1 MNNTFFFNKIKAQ
14 AELMAVLNK
23 TSYDIQPVKYGEL
36 FSCLVDFKDGTS
48 FEAVNYNDECK
59 IINEKGLSVFQ
70 VNELEEAYNVVSST
84 SYLDG
89 LGIGHSADDF
99 ANCKGVDFKYDGDVE
114 KPRVFLDMDG
124 VLATFHTDKTME
136 EVFSDGYFKNL
147 EPIPEGV
154 ALANRLALRDDI
166 EVCILSKSNYSRSQD
181 AIQEKIEWLQEH
193 CSNIKPSNY
202 YFVPLNSDK
211 RDFIPNLSEKD
222 ILIDDYI
229 FNFYQRTEE
238 SEQDIKNGYPA
249 TLKEEDS
256 LWEGKK
262 ILFFNDITR
271 KKSSYN
277 SYALQ
282 LLESGNKY
290 LNTTLDECLNYNTL
304 ETSLDMEIIIDKFI
318 SSGRSCSNDEKEIDD
333 DFDLD
338 R

>member
-23 TSYDIQPVKYGEL
+23 TSYDIQPEKYGEL

-99 ANCKGVDFKYDGDVE
+99 ANCKGVDFKYDGNAE

-181 AIQEKIEWLQEH
+181 AIQEKIDWLQKH

-222 ILIDDYI
+222 ILIDDYV

-238 SEQDIKNGYPA
+238 SEQDIENGYPA

-256 LWEGKK
+256 LWKGKK
-262 ILFFNDITR
+262 ILFLNDITR
-271 KKSSYN
+271 KKPSYN
-277 SYALQ
+277 SYSNQ
-282 LLESGNKY
+282 LVESGNQY
-290 LNTTLDECLNYNTL
+290 LNASLETTLD
-304 ETSLDMEIIIDKFI
+304 MERVIDKFI
-318 SSGRSCSNDEKEIDD
+318 SPVRSCSNEEKEIDD